1 MSTYDLSEQN
11 EPKKQ
16 HPVPALLGSM
26 GIDTIKTS
34 DEFSITY
41 KNGILKANVQ
51 RTNGLSETVI
61 KSVKGNGFSQMTTFE
76 PNEMTTHQRN
86 NLIQT
91 LYKQGNTQKNLSEM
105 FGLSQAMISIIVNS

>member
-1 MSTYDLSEQN
+1 MTTYDLANQD

-26 GIDTIKTS
+26 GIDTIKIS

-51 RTNGLSETVI
+51 RKNGRSETVI
-61 KSVKGNGFSQMTTFE
+61 KSVKGNGFSQMTTFD
-76 PNEMTTHQRN
+76 PNEMSTQQRN
-86 NLIQT
+86 DLIRT
-91 LYKQGNTQKNLSEM
+91 LYGQGYTQKELSEL
-105 FGLSQAMISIIVNS
+105 FGLSQAMVSVIVNS